1 MSQPTV
7 LIMAAGTGG
16 HIFPALSVARSLQA
30 AGVKVEWLGTPAGM
44 ENDVLSCTDIV
55 LHQLPVRGLR
65 GKRVMSLLTAPVML
79 LKSLWAALRVMR
91 QIRPCC
97 VLGMGGYVA
106 GPGGVAAWLSRKP
119 LILHEQNSVAGTTNR
134 TLVPFAHAVL
144 QSFDNTFKPSRK
156 LISTGNPVRAEI
168 TALHSAQRTFCRDG
182 KLHVLVIGG
191 SLGAANLNT
200 QVIEAVSRLVAE
212 LDIEVWHQTGKQKY
226 QSTLEA
232 SQHHGL
238 DAMAV
243 YRLAPFIDDMSAAY
257 QWADLIICR
266 AGAGTLSEIA
276 VAGLPSVLVPYPYA
290 IDDHQTANARH
301 LADAGAAVLIAD
313 AALDAEQ
320 LADLLKSFAA
330 DPQRLQAMSDAAR
343 KMAHPDAC
351 SRVARICQEVCN
363 VA

>member
-1 MSQPTV
+1 MSHPTV

-30 AGVKVEWLGTPAGM
+30 AGVKVEWLGTPTGM
-44 ENDVLSCTDIV
+44 ENDVLSGTDIV

-65 GKRVMSLLTAPVML
+65 GKRLMSLLTAPFML
-79 LKSLWAALRVMR
+79 LASLWAALKVMR
-91 QIRPCC
+91 QINPCC

-106 GPGGVAAWLSRKP
+106 GPGGLAAWLSRRP
-119 LILHEQNSVAGTTNR
+119 LVLHEQNSVAGTTNR
-134 TLVPFAHAVL
+134 ILVPLARAVL
-144 QSFDNTFKPSRK
+144 QSFDNTFKPSQK
-156 LISTGNPVRAEI
+156 LVSTGNPVRADI
-168 TALHSAQRTFCRDG
+168 AALYSKQRAFCKDG
-182 KLHVLVIGG
+182 RLRVLVIGG

-200 QVIEAVSRLVAE
+200 QVIEAVSRVTPDLN
-212 LDIEVWHQTGKQKY
+212 IEVWHQTGKQKY
-226 QSTLEA
+226 QSALEA
-232 SQHHGL
+232 CQRHHL
-238 DAMAV
+238 DESDA

-266 AGAGTLSEIA
+266 AGAGTLSELA
-276 VAGLPSVLVPYPYA
+276 VAGLPSVLVPYPHA

-313 AALDAEQ
+313 AALDADQ
-320 LADLLKSFAA
+320 LAQLLASFAA
-330 DPQRLQAMSDAAR
+330 DPQRLQAMSESAR

-351 SRVARICQEVCN
+351 ARVARICQEVCH